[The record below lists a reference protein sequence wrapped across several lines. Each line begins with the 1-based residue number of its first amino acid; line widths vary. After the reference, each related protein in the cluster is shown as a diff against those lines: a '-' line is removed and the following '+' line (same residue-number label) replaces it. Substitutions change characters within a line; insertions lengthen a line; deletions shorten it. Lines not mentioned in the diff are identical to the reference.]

1 MSIEAPGMF
10 PNYTLVITTT
20 NQEKEAAVKD
30 AVGRL
35 FGQTWRTCELIKPPK
50 ERLMTPTQP
59 VGKDIQYGASS
70 RIDVVKQLIKER
82 NTLLSL
88 PEVVNPTIYISL
100 ENGLRVDSEG
110 GLSDVACAC
119 VEANGSR
126 YYGESDEVP
135 VRVNNQQVNMMTQEI
150 RDELG
155 PDAVIYDF
163 NSCYNTLST
172 KQKEAFNLMVFG
184 HRQGPDEN
192 DEVLEPQVQGLRQTL
207 IKPLLAQGV
216 KDFWEVYSDG
226 NLTRRKGLNQAIKKA
241 LDNFINAQSGEDKL
255 RLVQTLKQSLIS
267 RGLPASLG
275 DRYGQTI
282 WMRDY
287 GIMIDTLSKQD
298 VARPEAFKQLTDSLA
313 SIASKQFDSG
323 LIPQVVIPDPY
334 LSEFVYHRV
343 LGGDDG
349 LGWYHHLRD
358 YMKEKFPEI
367 TLPTLD
373 SESLNTIAPEELK
386 TILNQ
391 LYANYLMAKDTGDPD
406 VPNPSHTLR
415 GLLTDTLGT
424 LTPGTTDSEIH
435 FIRSMTKLLELAGT
449 QEEKDDVRKLVPN
462 LAHAMAYLDKQVL
475 DPANGLPQGGD
486 NRDMLDTWMYQKLL
500 CSNACFLYQGF
511 TGLAHHLEEI
521 GPQLKIELS
530 KHFPPGTTPVSGF
543 IFALLD
549 DDPQAVSDELAKF
562 KQLIKETFLY
572 NQDDKFDPRDFVHS
586 DNPTGRES
594 MNKPMEYISPLVN
607 ANKDFLE
614 GKGVNLQGL
623 ALAIENGL
631 IQPEDHP
638 AVVNLIRSQLTK
650 AGLKVF
656 SPINMANNDEKDML
670 IKSKGFLVWPQIE
683 YRIIDALTNHMEST
697 PEVKELLLELHEAG
711 ERRNGLHEWY
721 NTYES
726 VKSGESEKSGESKE
740 KKEIIV
746 YGGGATGQAWSIMLM
761 DKALSPANRTD
772 AEEAPNPAILT
783 DEEAM
788 EVDES
793 A

>member
-20 NQEKEAAVKD
+20 NKEKESAAID

-35 FGQTWRTCELIKPPK
+35 FGQNERTCALIKPPIH
-50 ERLMTPTQP
+50 RLMTPTQP
-59 VGKDIQYGASS
+59 VGKDIQYGAAS
-70 RIDVVKQLIKER
+70 RIDVVKELIKEGK
-82 NTLLSL
+82 T
-88 PEVVNPTIYISL
+88 PVCPAEAVNPTIYISL
-100 ENGLRVDSEG
+100 ENGLLVDPEG

-119 VEANGSR
+119 VEVNGIR
-126 YYGESDEVP
+126 YFGESDKVP
-135 VRVNNQQVNMMTQEI
+135 VRVNNEQVNMMTQEI

-155 PDAVIYDF
+155 PDADIYDF
-163 NSCYNTLST
+163 NSCYKTLST

-184 HRQGPDEN
+184 HRQGCDEKDN
-192 DEVLEPQVQGLRQTL
+192 VPEPQVQGLRQRL
-207 IKPLLAQGV
+207 IKPLLDEGV
-216 KDFWEVYSDG
+216 KDFWETYSG
-226 NLTRRKGLNQAIKKA
+226 GILTRRKGLNQAINKA

-255 RLVQTLKQSLIS
+255 RLVQTLKQSLIIH
-267 RGLPASLG
+267 GLPASLG
-275 DRYGQTI
+275 DRYRQTV

-313 SIASKQFDSG
+313 TIASKQFDSG
-323 LIPQVVIPDPY
+323 LIPQVVIPDPF

-343 LGGDDG
+343 LGGDTG
-349 LGWYHHLRD
+349 PGWYHHLRD

-367 TLPTLD
+367 SMPTLD
-373 SESLNTIAPEELK
+373 SESLKTIAPEELK

-391 LYANYLMAKDTGDPD
+391 LYANYLVAKNTGDPD

-449 QEEKDDVRKLVPN
+449 QEQQDDVRKLVPN
-462 LAHAMAYLDKQVL
+462 LAHAMAYLDKKVL

-543 IFALLD
+543 ISALLD
-549 DDPQAVSDELAKF
+549 DNPQAVSDELAKF

-572 NQDDKFDPRDFVHS
+572 NQDGKFDPRDFVHS

-614 GKGVNLQGL
+614 GKEVNLQGL

-638 AVVNLIRSQLTK
+638 AVVKLIRSQLTK

-656 SPINMANNDEKDML
+656 SPINMASTDEKDML

-711 ERRNGLHEWY
+711 ERRQGLSEWY
-721 NTYES
+721 NTYELW
-726 VKSGESEKSGESKE
+726 KGE
-740 KKEIIV
+740 KKETIV
-746 YGGGATGQAWSIMLM
+746 YGGGATGQGWSIMLM
-761 DKALSPANRTD
+761 EKALSPANRTG
-772 AEEAPNPAILT
+772 
-783 DEEAM
+783 EEAM
-788 EVDES
+788 EVDG
-793 A
+793 

>member
-1 MSIEAPGMF
+1 MSIE
-10 PNYTLVITTT
+10 TLGLFGNTTQDLLDGKDQYLLVHT
-20 NQEKEAAVKD
+20 TKNQEKVD
-30 AVGRL
+30 TGDDVL
-35 FGQTWRTCELIKPPK
+35 TSFFGSNQRTVRIKPPI
-50 ERLMTPTQP
+50 ENLLTPTQP
-59 VGKDIQYGASS
+59 VGDDIKFGATS
-70 RIDVVKQLIKER
+70 RIDVVKEMMAER
-82 NTLLSL
+82 NLFQDASIEAVL
-88 PEVVNPTIYISL
+88 PRVYISF
-100 ENGLRVDSEG
+100 ENGLRVKPD
-110 GLSDVACAC
+110 GLVDVVGACI
-119 VEANGSR
+119 EIDGKS
-126 YYGESDEVP
+126 YYGESEEVP
-135 VRVNNQQVNMMTQEI
+135 VRVNQERISMMTDEI
-150 RDELG
+150 RKELG
-155 PDAVIYDF
+155 PDADVYDF
-163 NSCYNTLST
+163 KSHYHTLNA
-172 KQKEAFNLMVFG
+172 KQKEAFNLMIFG
-184 HRQGPDEN
+184 HRDGCDAKDAVP
-192 DEVLEPQVQGLRQTL
+192 EPQVAGLRQRVIEEL
-207 IKPLLAQGV
+207 KNQGV
-216 KDFWEVYSDG
+216 RDYWRIYTDDR
-226 NLTRRKGLNQAIKKA
+226 LTRKQGLSQAVKNA
-241 LDNFINAQSGEDKL
+241 VNDFISKQSGEDKL

-275 DRYGQTI
+275 DRYGQTV
-282 WMRDY
+282 WMRDF
-287 GIMIDTLSKQD
+287 GIMAYTLSKQD
-298 VARPEAFKQLTDSLA
+298 VTRPEAHKKLTDSLA

-334 LSEFVYHRV
+334 LSEFVYQRV
-343 LGGDDG
+343 LGGDTG
-349 LGWYHHLRD
+349 NGWYYKLRD

-373 SESLNTIAPEELK
+373 SESLKTIAPEELK

-391 LYANYLMAKDTGDPD
+391 LYANYLMAKETGDPG
-406 VPNPSHTLR
+406 VPNPTHTLR

-449 QEEKDDVRKLVPN
+449 QEQKDDVRKLVPN
-462 LAHAMAYLDKQVL
+462 LAHAMAYLDKKVL

-543 IFALLD
+543 ISALLD
-549 DDPQAVSDELAKF
+549 DNPQAVSDELAKF

-572 NQDDKFDPRDFVHS
+572 NQDGKFDPRDFVHS

-614 GKGVNLQGL
+614 GKEVNLQGL

-638 AVVNLIRSQLTK
+638 AVVKLIRSQLTK

-656 SPINMANNDEKDML
+656 SPINMANGHEKDML
-670 IKSKGFLVWPQIE
+670 INSKGFLVWPQIE

-726 VKSGESEKSGESKE
+726 VKSGESGE
-740 KKEIIV
+740 KKEIVV

-761 DKALSPANRTD
+761 DKALSPAN
-772 AEEAPNPAILT
+772 LT
-783 DEEAM
+783 GEEAM
-788 EVDES
+788 EVDEGN
-793 A
+793 